1 MFSYSVVEKSVYCKA
16 CVLHLSEEKK
26 ETLGAFVWTGFK
38 RWKHFHD
45 SIISHNK
52 SKYHIQ
58 AAADMLGLKERFSQ
72 DKLTIKEIISS
83 QLQQKR
89 DENKQILQCVI
100 EVKLLYLMYSLDIAS
115 SMLF

>member
-16 CVLHLSEEKK
+16 CVLHLSEERK
-26 ETLGAFVWTGFK
+26 ETLGAFVRTGFK

-45 SIISHNK
+45 SIISHYK

-89 DENKQILQCVI
+89 DENKQILLCVI
-100 EVKLLYLMYSLDIAS
+100 EVKLLS
-115 SMLF
+115 